1 VPTLR
6 GWLVVSIGAVILVI
20 GRVLGS
26 MAVMQV
32 GVAFIA
38 LVGIAMAVIKLGRHE
53 LDVTRTAA
61 PRRVAAGQQVK
72 VTVEV
77 ANRGRG
83 PAPLLLLEDRVPVE
97 LSGRGRFAIQGIE
110 PGGTRSDTYDVR
122 PSRRGR
128 YEIGPMS
135 ISYVDPFGLAS
146 RTVEA
151 TTTAAFLVRPRVET
165 LTLPRDLGERR
176 SLAVSALRQPT
187 GSSGEDFYTLREYV
201 EGDDLKKIH
210 WPSTAKRNRYM
221 IRQEETPWHTRATI
235 VFDDSAAHHGGY
247 GEGSSFERTVEAAAA
262 LADLYHR
269 SGYSYRLVGAHE
281 PGLPPARG
289 ADHLQ
294 RCMDLLA
301 TLDTT
306 PAARPDDAVLARLT
320 EIEAGSSAEGA
331 LVFVGGSI
339 RGEVA
344 IALTRCRRRF
354 KQVVA
359 ATFPAH
365 RFGSEATKQRW
376 AGEQQTMEV
385 ARLLARSGVRT
396 IVLGPGEP
404 FVTGWA
410 TLSHVR
416 QGGGE
421 DQWGRKPELV

>member
-1 VPTLR
+1 
-6 GWLVVSIGAVILVI
+6 VVFTIGALILVI

-26 MAVMQV
+26 IAVMQV
-32 GVAFIA
+32 GFAFIA
-38 LVGIAMAVIKLGRHE
+38 LVAIAMAVIKLGRHDLE
-53 LDVTRTAA
+53 VTRTAS
-61 PRRVAAGQQVK
+61 PPRVAAGHPVT

-77 ANRGRG
+77 KNNGRG

-110 PGGTRSDTYDVR
+110 AGGDRSDSYEVR
-122 PSRRGR
+122 PTRRGR
-128 YEIGPMS
+128 YEIGPMT
-135 ISYVDPFGLAS
+135 ISFVDPFGLAS
-146 RTVEA
+146 RTTEA
-151 TTTAAFLVRPRVET
+151 ASTASFLVRPRVET
-165 LTLPRDLGERR
+165 LSLPRDLGERR

-201 EGDDLKKIH
+201 EGDDLKRIH
-210 WPSTAKRNRYM
+210 WSSTAKRNRYM

-247 GEGSSFERTVEAAAA
+247 GDGSSFERTVEAAAS

-269 SGYSYRLVGAHE
+269 TGYTYRLTGAHN

-301 TLDTT
+301 TIDAT
-306 PAARPDDAVLARLT
+306 PAARPDDAVLTRLT
-320 EIEAGSSAEGA
+320 EIEGGASAEGTLA
-331 LVFVGGSI
+331 FVGGSL
-339 RGEVA
+339 RGEIAV
-344 IALTRCRRRF
+344 ALTRCRRRF

-359 ATFPAH
+359 VTFPAH

-376 AGEQQTMEV
+376 AGEQQTVEV
-385 ARLLARSGVRT
+385 ARLLARSGVKT

-404 FVTGWA
+404 LASGWA

-421 DQWGRKPELV
+421 DTWGRKPELV